1 MARSSTARRDR
12 QLPRRPPPT
21 AHRLAAW
28 LSLAR
33 GLAQAPA
40 KAIRFPPTDDDVQAL
55 VELWRRRV
63 AELRDAGVRTLQ
75 RRAVYEYALA
85 CRPHAFAYAGSG
97 EVCRLPFC
105 PFCHAAD
112 AAAAYERV
120 RRAAVECRGKK
131 IGFLLGQ
138 RTGRLPLEDLRA
150 APPRLAPAAGAVGS
164 ILKDTAWPADEEPGQ
179 VIVAA
184 RVLSAVPAAAAE
196 AVFQVRKKL
205 LKARET
211 HRGGFTFAEAGLDA
225 HEVTIACAG
234 HYAVRPSPLSL
245 ARAVGQLCQYP
256 AALLTAPADAA
267 AAVLDGLAGRRTSSV
282 RGVFRTALPVH
293 PRRFPLQFV
302 PTQPGGTGVAARVA
316 SLLPHA
322 DEAFAARECARALG
336 VPPAASLAALS
347 GAAGLPLYW
356 LGRVE
361 VSVGDLARPSRRSA
375 LYQAVAAGRPKRP
388 GERHALVLLC
398 PGLGLLALSTWPPVL
413 PDQHDTTGIIN
424 VSCRGRRYGAEEV
437 EVFGRRV
444 RAARRAAV

>member
-1 MARSSTARRDR
+1 MARSSSARRDR

-33 GLAQAPA
+33 GLALAPA
-40 KAIRFPPTDDDVQAL
+40 KAIWFPPNDDDVQTL
-55 VELWRRRV
+55 VEFWRRRV
-63 AELRDAGVRTLQ
+63 AELRDAGVGPLRN
-75 RRAVYEYALA
+75 RPVYARALA
-85 CRPHAFAYAGSG
+85 CRPHAFAYAGRG

-120 RRAAVECRGKK
+120 RRAAEERGKGV
-131 IGFLLGQ
+131 GFLLGQ
-138 RTGRLPLEDLRA
+138 YTRRLTLEDLRA
-150 APPRLAPAAGAVGS
+150 EVPPALAPADGALGS
-164 ILKDTAWPADEEPGQ
+164 IRKDAVWPAEETSDK
-179 VIVAA
+179 VVTAE
-184 RVLSAVPAAAAE
+184 RVLSAVPPAAAE

-205 LKARET
+205 SKARAT
-211 HRGGFTFAEAGLDA
+211 HGHGVTFAEAGLDA

-234 HYAVRPSPLSL
+234 HYAVRRAPLSL
-245 ARAVGQLCQYP
+245 ARAVGHLCQYP

-267 AAVLDGLAGRRTSSV
+267 AAVLDRMAGRRTSSV

-293 PRRFPLQFV
+293 PRLFPLQFV
-302 PTQPGGTGVAARVA
+302 PAQPGGTGVAARVA

-336 VPPAASLAALS
+336 VPPAVSFAALS

-375 LYQAVAAGRPKRP
+375 LYRAVAAGRPKRP

-398 PGLGLLALSTWPPVL
+398 PGVGLLALSTWPPVL
-413 PDQHDTTGIIN
+413 PDQHDTTGIVNI
-424 VSCRGRRYGAEEV
+424 SCRGRRYGAEEV

-444 RAARRAAV
+444 RAARRAAA